1 MYTFYYHYL
10 WHHVNYP
17 RAEQTYL
24 HIFLTFFKKI
34 SKFLA
39 KSPRVPH
46 KGSMNFTRYYYGIK
60 RMPILLCLFVAV
72 FTDLSAQSHGQQ
84 SFFDRLTDE
93 RFIFDRLN
101 EDDTDEESEIEMNEN
116 SESETVREY
125 VSDETSE
132 SEQKTN
138 STKSETVKDAEQQP
152 DESAKSQT
160 DKADPASN
168 IQPNDTSASKETASE
183 RDYFFRYMH
192 SIRKGAQTSVG
203 ISGRGYI
210 GYLQLEA
217 PMPIPYFELS
227 IRNFGIGLYPLA
239 ALQSYF
245 PEKNIPTLF
254 LGAGGLTF
262 DGFLKAANFTGYA
275 KTKASYGGLKFP
287 REQFIGIG
295 GAQKTVHYGVEVY
308 GSGWNGAVFASP
320 EPKKQRMRYGFM
332 GGWRMSRKKTNINF
346 TLQHLTAFMP
356 ELTGEVKTTAARTA
370 NGKTSSIQPSGTSG
384 IYNEYTQ
391 QHYHA
396 LFGLNAVFTHP
407 IVSFAATGF
416 TSYAANKIVS
426 GALQAEC
433 DVRHR
438 YAGIRTGGSYTGAN
452 AVNWDGNRQNE
463 QITAFIQPYVKAG
476 IFSVVT
482 LYAFDREDGTLL
494 HNGGVTAQV
503 KHNVIRWK
511 ANWDYRNELHTAKT
525 ELICVSNPKWFS
537 GVQWFQK
544 AVFGV
549 SADLQDKT
557 ANPFVLKKYAAYVNS
572 SFCIADSVFCGIGG
586 SVSQS
591 IRKEENKRKRLI
603 YLKNPVYGGSVYVSV
618 KRNGIGKTHSGKLEL
633 SVKNENPYF
642 DIKLGYQV
650 RGK

>member
-1 MYTFYYHYL
+1 M
-10 WHHVNYP
+10 
-17 RAEQTYL
+17 
-24 HIFLTFFKKI
+24 
-34 SKFLA
+34 
-39 KSPRVPH
+39 PH

-295 GAQKTVHYGVEVY
+295 GAQKVVHYGIEVY

>member
-1 MYTFYYHYL
+1 
-10 WHHVNYP
+10 
-17 RAEQTYL
+17 
-24 HIFLTFFKKI
+24 
-34 SKFLA
+34 
-39 KSPRVPH
+39 
-46 KGSMNFTRYYYGIK
+46 MNVTRYYSGI
-60 RMPILLCLFVAV
+60 RRVPTLLCMFVTLFVS
-72 FTDLSAQSHGQQ
+72 LSVQSYGQQ
-84 SFFDRLTDE
+84 SLFDRLTDD
-93 RFIFDRLN
+93 RFIFGLQNEGEDKN
-101 EDDTDEESEIEMNEN
+101 ENDEDENSENEAEEDDSNEN
-116 SESETVREY
+116 SETGTEAGSSERH
-125 VSDETSE
+125 SNG
-132 SEQKTN
+132 TN
-138 STKSETVKDAEQQP
+138 TKSETDSAGQQT
-152 DESAKSQT
+152 DKTAASQT
-160 DKADPASN
+160 DKAPATSGV
-168 IQPNDTSASKETASE
+168 QQNDSESAKDAASK
-183 RDYFFRYMH
+183 RDYFLRYVH
-192 SIRKGAQTSVG
+192 TVHKGARISTG

-210 GYLQLEA
+210 GLLQLES
-217 PMPIPYFELS
+217 PMPVPYFELS
-227 IRNFGIGLYPLA
+227 VKNFGIGLYPLA
-239 ALQSYF
+239 ALQSSF
-245 PEKNIPTLF
+245 SQKNIPTLF
-254 LGAGGLTF
+254 LGAGTLTF
-262 DGFLKAANFTGYA
+262 DGFLKAANFPGFS
-275 KTKASYGGLKFP
+275 KIKASYSGIKFP
-287 REQFIGIG
+287 REQVIGIG
-295 GAQKTVHYGVEVY
+295 TSQKAVQYGVEVY
-308 GSGWNGAVFASP
+308 GSGWNGVLCAGP
-320 EPKKQRMRYGFM
+320 DPKKQSMRYGLM
-332 GGWRMSRKKTNINF
+332 GGWRINLKKFDINF
-346 TLQHLTAFMP
+346 ALQYITTFIP
-356 ELTGEVKTTAARTA
+356 ELVREIEASTAKSVEEISDT
-370 NGKTSSIQPSGTSG
+370 PSLGTSDING
-384 IYNEYTQ
+384 EYARQ
-391 QHYHA
+391 RYHT

-416 TSYAANKIVS
+416 TSYAADKIVS

-438 YAGIRTGGSYTGAN
+438 YVGIRTGGSYTGAN

-463 QITAFIQPYVKAG
+463 RITAFIQPYVKAG

>member
-1 MYTFYYHYL
+1 M
-10 WHHVNYP
+10 
-17 RAEQTYL
+17 
-24 HIFLTFFKKI
+24 
-34 SKFLA
+34 
-39 KSPRVPH
+39 PH

-72 FTDLSAQSHGQQ
+72 FTGLSAQSHGQQ

-160 DKADPASN
+160 DKVDSASN
-168 IQPNDTSASKETASE
+168 VQPNDTSASKETASE

-192 SIRKGAQTSVG
+192 SIRKGAQISAG
-203 ISGRGYI
+203 ISGCGYI

-275 KTKASYGGLKFP
+275 KTKASYSGIKFP
-287 REQFIGIG
+287 REHFIGIG

-308 GSGWNGAVFASP
+308 GSGWNGAVFANP

-332 GGWRMSRKKTNINF
+332 GGWRMNRKKTNINF

-416 TSYAANKIVS
+416 TSYAADKIVS

-463 QITAFIQPYVKAG
+463 RITAFIQPYVKAG

>member
-1 MYTFYYHYL
+1 M
-10 WHHVNYP
+10 
-17 RAEQTYL
+17 

-93 RFIFDRLN
+93 RFVFDRLN

-125 VSDETSE
+125 VSDKTSE
-132 SEQKTN
+132 SEQKPN
-138 STKSETVKDAEQQP
+138 STKSETSEDAEQQP
-152 DESAKSQT
+152 DESTKSQT
-160 DKADPASN
+160 DKVDSASN
-168 IQPNDTSASKETASE
+168 VQPNDTSASKETASE
-183 RDYFFRYMH
+183 RDYFLRYVH
-192 SIRKGAQTSVG
+192 SVHKGARISAGV
-203 ISGRGYI
+203 SGRGYI
-210 GYLQLEA
+210 GYLQLES
-217 PMPIPYFELS
+217 PMPVPYFELS
-227 IRNFGIGLYPLA
+227 VRNFGIGLYPLA
-239 ALQSYF
+239 ALQSYSS
-245 PEKNIPTLF
+245 EKNIPTLF
-254 LGAGGLTF
+254 LGAGCLTF
-262 DGFLKAANFTGYA
+262 DGFLKAAHFTGFS
-275 KTKASYGGLKFP
+275 KTKASYGGVKFP

-295 GAQKTVHYGVEVY
+295 NAQKAIQYGVEVY

-332 GGWRMSRKKTNINF
+332 GGWRMNRRKTNINF

-416 TSYAANKIVS
+416 TSYAADKIVS

-438 YAGIRTGGSYTGAN
+438 YVGIRTGSSYTGAN

-463 QITAFIQPYVKAG
+463 RITAFIQPYVKAG

-511 ANWDYRNELHTAKT
+511 ANWDYRNELHTVKT

>member
-1 MYTFYYHYL
+1 M
-10 WHHVNYP
+10 
-17 RAEQTYL
+17 
-24 HIFLTFFKKI
+24 
-34 SKFLA
+34 
-39 KSPRVPH
+39 PH

-72 FTDLSAQSHGQQ
+72 FTGLSAQSHRQQ
-84 SFFDRLTDE
+84 SLFDRLTDDP
-93 RFIFDRLN
+93 FIFGQVSD
-101 EDDTDEESEIEMNEN
+101 DDTDEN
-116 SESETVREY
+116 SETKEEY
-125 VSDETSE
+125 DSDEDSGTDQE
-132 SEQKTN
+132 ANAAEHKT
-138 STKSETVKDAEQQP
+138 AEQQT

-168 IQPNDTSASKETASE
+168 IQPNDTTAAKETASE

-192 SIRKGAQTSVG
+192 SIRKGAQISAG
-203 ISGRGYI
+203 ISGCGYI

-245 PEKNIPTLF
+245 SEKNIPTLF

-287 REQFIGIG
+287 REHFIGIG

-308 GSGWNGAVFASP
+308 GSGWNGAVFANP

-416 TSYAANKIVS
+416 TSYAADKIVS

-438 YAGIRTGGSYTGAN
+438 YVGIRTGSSYTGAN

-463 QITAFIQPYVKAG
+463 RITAFIQPYVKAG

-591 IRKEENKRKRLI
+591 IRKEENKKKRLI
-603 YLKNPVYGGSVYVSV
+603 YLQSPVYGGSVYVSF
-618 KRNGIGKTHSGKLEL
+618 KRNGIGKVHSGKLEL
-633 SVKNENPYF
+633 SVKNEKPYF

>member
-1 MYTFYYHYL
+1 M
-10 WHHVNYP
+10 
-17 RAEQTYL
+17 
-24 HIFLTFFKKI
+24 
-34 SKFLA
+34 
-39 KSPRVPH
+39 PH

-84 SFFDRLTDE
+84 SLFDRLTDE

-125 VSDETSE
+125 VSDEDSGTDQE
-132 SEQKTN
+132 ANAAEHKT
-138 STKSETVKDAEQQP
+138 AEQQT

-192 SIRKGAQTSVG
+192 SIRKGAQISAG
-203 ISGRGYI
+203 ISGCGYI

-295 GAQKTVHYGVEVY
+295 GAQKVVHYGIEVY

-332 GGWRMSRKKTNINF
+332 GGWRMNRKKTNINF

-370 NGKTSSIQPSGTSG
+370 NGKTSSIQPSGMSG

-416 TSYAANKIVS
+416 TSYAADKIVS

-438 YAGIRTGGSYTGAN
+438 YVGIRTGGSYTGAN

-463 QITAFIQPYVKAG
+463 RITAFIQPYVKAG

-494 HNGGVTAQV
+494 HNGGVTAQI

>member
-1 MYTFYYHYL
+1 
-10 WHHVNYP
+10 
-17 RAEQTYL
+17 
-24 HIFLTFFKKI
+24 
-34 SKFLA
+34 
-39 KSPRVPH
+39 
-46 KGSMNFTRYYYGIK
+46 
-60 RMPILLCLFVAV
+60 
-72 FTDLSAQSHGQQ
+72 
-84 SFFDRLTDE
+84 
-93 RFIFDRLN
+93 
-101 EDDTDEESEIEMNEN
+101 
-116 SESETVREY
+116 
-125 VSDETSE
+125 
-132 SEQKTN
+132 
-138 STKSETVKDAEQQP
+138 
-152 DESAKSQT
+152 
-160 DKADPASN
+160 
-168 IQPNDTSASKETASE
+168 
-183 RDYFFRYMH
+183 MH
-192 SIRKGAQTSVG
+192 SIRKGAQISAG
-203 ISGRGYI
+203 ISGCGYI

-254 LGAGGLTF
+254 LGAGGVTF

-275 KTKASYGGLKFP
+275 KTKASYSGIKFP
-287 REQFIGIG
+287 REHFIGIG

-332 GGWRMSRKKTNINF
+332 GGWRMNRKKTNINF

-370 NGKTSSIQPSGTSG
+370 NGKTSSIQPSGMSG

-416 TSYAANKIVS
+416 TSYAADKIVS

-463 QITAFIQPYVKAG
+463 RITAFIQPYVKAG